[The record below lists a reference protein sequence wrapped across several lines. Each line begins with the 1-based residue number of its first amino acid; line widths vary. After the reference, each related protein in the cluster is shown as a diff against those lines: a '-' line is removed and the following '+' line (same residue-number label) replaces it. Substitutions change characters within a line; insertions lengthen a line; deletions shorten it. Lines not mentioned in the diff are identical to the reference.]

1 MYSGIIGAEN
11 ISIRRIWI
19 YGQSPQETWL
29 LQETL
34 KGSIT
39 LILFSVTKLKAVDLG
54 TTLNNA
60 FIMDTEHYSND
71 LKKIHI
77 PFKRVLRFKSTKQ
90 ASQACMYVDIF
101 SISSLYLFQPLQ
113 ISPFSQ
119 DHTYKYLSVCTHPC
133 LFLTRLLFLAFV
145 HLHFTKINFPQQTIQ
160 LLLVTPIAIQHQRD
174 NTEQHQR
181 AAGNA
186 RRYLTSIT
194 CK

>member
-39 LILFSVTKLKAVDLG
+39 LILFSVSKLKAVDLG

-60 FIMDTEHYSND
+60 FIMDTDHYSND

-101 SISSLYLFQPLQ
+101 SISSLYLFQPIQ

-119 DHTYKYLSVCTHPC
+119 DHIHINIYQFALTLVCFWLDCSFSLSCICTS
-133 LFLTRLLFLAFV
+133 R
-145 HLHFTKINFPQQTIQ
+145 K
-160 LLLVTPIAIQHQRD
+160 
-174 NTEQHQR
+174 
-181 AAGNA
+181 
-186 RRYLTSIT
+186 SIFHSKLSNS
-194 CK
+194 CS